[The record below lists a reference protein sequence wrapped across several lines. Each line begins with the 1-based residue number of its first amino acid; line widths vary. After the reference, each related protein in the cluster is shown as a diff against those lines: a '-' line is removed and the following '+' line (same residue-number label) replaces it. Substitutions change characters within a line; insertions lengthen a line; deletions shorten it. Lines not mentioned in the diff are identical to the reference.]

1 MKNKEE
7 PKNSKT
13 IQPLMTQCNAHA
25 QSKNNLM
32 KTKRECN
39 AHGDTKSNLMETQ
52 RALHKVQRMRVKMKN
67 HARVPKQKKTLAPQG
82 ICFHP

>member
-1 MKNKEE
+1 
-7 PKNSKT
+7 
-13 IQPLMTQCNAHA
+13 
-25 QSKNNLM
+25 M

-39 AHGDTKSNLMETQ
+39 AHGDTKSNLTETQ

-67 HARVPKQKKTLAPQG
+67 HAKEFQNKKKTLAPQG